1 MKCEQ
6 LGYMHIFNNETIY
19 RQPKKKEE
27 QNSQDRSAVEENETS
42 VQQLTQKAAR

>member
-19 RQPKKKEE
+19 RQPKRKEK
-27 QNSQDRSAVEENETS
+27 NSQDRSAVEENETS
-42 VQQLTQKAAR
+42 V